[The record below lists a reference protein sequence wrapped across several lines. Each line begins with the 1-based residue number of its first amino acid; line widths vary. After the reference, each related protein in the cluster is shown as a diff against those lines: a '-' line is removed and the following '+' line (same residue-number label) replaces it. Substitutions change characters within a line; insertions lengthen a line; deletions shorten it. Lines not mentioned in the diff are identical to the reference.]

1 MLIKQPQVNIVF
13 RDVVLAT
20 GEKARAYF
28 AVIVSEGVRDVRFL
42 GVKTLSDV
50 EASAQS
56 VEVALLEAPKKASFW
71 SELFIPSIFQAVSP
85 FYTLDFL
92 VNQLAR
98 APSAR

>member
-28 AVIVSEGVRDVRFL
+28 AVIISEGVQEVRFL
-42 GVKTLSDV
+42 GVKPIPT
-50 EASAQS
+50 EATTAAAE
-56 VEVALLEAPKKASFW
+56 EVLLLETSKTSVFGD
-71 SELFIPSIFQAVSP
+71 LLIPSFFETISP

-92 VNQLAR
+92 TSQLAR
-98 APSAR
+98 APSAK